1 MIMKILS
8 RAATEYCKQGIK
20 CPPPL
25 PPGKFKTIFNV
36 LNMRVSIYYCVLVII
51 QDKVTIVIGEER
63 EKYTGQK

>member
-1 MIMKILS
+1 MIMKIIS

-20 CPPPL
+20 CPL

-63 EKYTGQK
+63 VKYTGQK

>member
-1 MIMKILS
+1 M
-8 RAATEYCKQGIK
+8 
-20 CPPPL
+20 PPPL